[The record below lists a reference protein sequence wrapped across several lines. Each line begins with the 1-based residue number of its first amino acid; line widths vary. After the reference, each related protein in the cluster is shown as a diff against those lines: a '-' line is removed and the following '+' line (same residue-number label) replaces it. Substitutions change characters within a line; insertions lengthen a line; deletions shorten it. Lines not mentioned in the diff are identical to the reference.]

1 MIFKEDEADKSNFQ
15 KIVKLQEQFSHASA
29 NNLEKLLKQVSI
41 SLTNITYIIIK
52 IVSLCKMWQQYKKPI
67 PRPAE
72 VLPIANDFN
81 DTVTMDFHQLGSNLW
96 SQQLYAANLSNA
108 INLQM

>member
-1 MIFKEDEADKSNFQ
+1 
-15 KIVKLQEQFSHASA
+15 
-29 NNLEKLLKQVSI
+29 
-41 SLTNITYIIIK
+41 
-52 IVSLCKMWQQYKKPI
+52 MWQQYKKPI